1 ADGTYLV
8 TGGAGALGS
17 ALARDLAGRGR
28 PVLVLTGRSV
38 RPPRALLEE
47 LTALGAD
54 ARYVAA
60 DLTVPDQ
67 VERLVAG
74 LPPLD
79 AVFHAAGGVRPG
91 SLRGTDVA
99 DTLDV
104 LAAKTAGTVLLA
116 VALGRH
122 GRRPGLC
129 VAFSS
134 VASVLPGLAGALGA
148 YGGANGGVDACG
160 GAGRR
165 AGRWWRS
172 VSWGPCAGPGMAA
185 GAADAGAL
193 AGPAGRH
200 LAVSPALA
208 ALRSACGTD
217 TAQVVLAD
225 LGSGASRG

>member
-1 ADGTYLV
+1 
-8 TGGAGALGS
+8 ALGS
-17 ALARDLAGRGR
+17 ALARNLAGRGR

-38 RPPRALLEE
+38 RPPRGLLEE

-79 AVFHAAGGVRPG
+79 AVFHAAGVVRPG

-116 VALGRH
+116 EALGRH

-148 YGGANGGVDACG
+148 YAAANAFLDAFAGAE
-160 GAGRR
+160 RR
-165 AGRWWRS
+165 AGRPWLS
-172 VSWGPCAGPGMAA
+172 VNFGPFAGPGMAA
-185 GAADAGAL
+185 GAADAGVL
-193 AGPAGRH
+193 AGPAGRP
-200 LAVSPALA
+200 LAVAPALA
-208 ALRSACGTD
+208 ALRS
-217 TAQVVLAD
+217 
-225 LGSGASRG
+225 